1 MRSAAETLRTRFVAT
16 PGSTPL
22 RTSRRDIAPRGRGD
36 CLGRHPGPTEGR
48 FGRQG
53 LPRDSALRRKLPGAP
68 AGDTLGSV
76 WARRPQPLGGGRF
89 GLDGAHAGRLEAK
102 APPSARVARP
112 GGRKPGRPKPL
123 GRGRFGLLAGTGA
136 RLETIGAAREAPNSS
151 ALGTGDLVP
160 HCELFASD
168 N

>member
-1 MRSAAETLRTRFVAT
+1 MAAT
-16 PGSTPL
+16 PVG
-22 RTSRRDIAPRGRGD
+22 
-36 CLGRHPGPTEGR
+36 
-48 FGRQG
+48 
-53 LPRDSALRRKLPGAP
+53 LRRKLPCP
-68 AGDTLGSV
+68 KPPRT
-76 WARRPQPLGGGRF
+76 
-89 GLDGAHAGRLEAK
+89 LEAEE
-102 APPSARVARP
+102 V
-112 GGRKPGRPKPL
+112 GRPKPL